1 MNPPP
6 MQLTEQPQLPECAPP
21 ILNWWVRGTLLFMA
35 LGFSL
40 VFSIA
45 VWLNPYRE
53 DGTALRGETHR
64 QLGLP
69 PCTFKVLAGLPC
81 PSCGMTTSFSLLLHG
96 DLWNSLRANAV
107 GTMLALGGLL
117 FVPWSLATVARKR
130 PLFIV
135 SMERALIV
143 AVLAFLILM
152 LVRWCLV
159 VLLYYVG
166 GVQLF

>member
-1 MNPPP
+1 M
-6 MQLTEQPQLPECAPP
+6 
-21 ILNWWVRGTLLFMA
+21 
-35 LGFSL
+35 
-40 VFSIA
+40 
-45 VWLNPYRE
+45 
-53 DGTALRGETHR
+53 
-64 QLGLP
+64 
-69 PCTFKVLAGLPC
+69 
-81 PSCGMTTSFSLLLHG
+81 HG

-166 GVQLF
+166 GVQMF

>member
-1 MNPPP
+1 
-6 MQLTEQPQLPECAPP
+6 MQLTEQPQTPECAPP
-21 ILNWWVRGTLLFMA
+21 VLNWWVRGTLLFMA

-40 VFSIA
+40 VFAIA

-143 AVLAFLILM
+143 AVLAFLVSM
-152 LVRWCLV
+152 LVRWCIV

-166 GVQLF
+166 GVQMF